1 MRLASQRKYALI
13 LIDTCIYLAVYAAT
27 VLIAYCTVFGMR
39 FIARVYNNVWR
50 YANSRAYLSM
60 LLADTIGGLIG
71 TAIGYAAGQHIGI
84 WHIVTALSGFALLSL
99 ASRFVYQQHY
109 QYLNM
114 SLATMNKIN
123 VAIVGAGHTG
133 AMLAEDML
141 CNSASHYKPVCFIDV
156 SPEKIGG
163 KVCGIKIL
171 PGNENIVE
179 TLKGMP
185 IQEIFI
191 AIPDL
196 DTQKSQALI
205 EKYRPTGCKIKFYDF
220 ALRTGSTAAKP
231 RLREL
236 NIEDLLSRDALRITT
251 TDTKHFYH
259 DKVVLVCAATRL
271 ALRLRSARCA
281 TSRVS
286 RTYLPNTVRR
296 SCSTPRHTSMYR

>member
-27 VLIAYCTVFGMR
+27 VLIAFQSSTIETSSPEKYLITAIILYCTVFGMR

-156 SPEKIGG
+156 NPEKIGG

-171 PGNENIVE
+171 PGDRVTVE
-179 TLKGMP
+179 LSVY
-185 IQEIFI
+185 
-191 AIPDL
+191 DL
-196 DTQKSQALI
+196 N
-205 EKYRPTGCKIKFYDF
+205 RG
-220 ALRTGSTAAKP
+220 
-231 RLREL
+231 
-236 NIEDLLSRDALRITT
+236 RIT
-251 TDTKHFYH
+251 
-259 DKVVLVCAATRL
+259 
-271 ALRLRSARCA
+271 
-281 TSRVS
+281 
-286 RTYLPNTVRR
+286 
-296 SCSTPRHTSMYR
+296 YRFK